1 MLGWGEPSQPSGGSR
16 CPSLGMGSG
25 SHREAMSSVRG
36 SPKPRGSASPP
47 APDNHGPPAGPPPQ
61 APCRG
66 HSAAARRGG
75 RAELAFLFTFSDFK
89 KVKHQSRTSL
99 KTNSLTGYKVRRSC
113 VCHPPIDLAVSTAL
127 GPSLP
132 ERLNPCGRQRPVPS
146 ESRPQ
151 APVHGF
157 LSGTISVLPIP
168 SWPAWGASPGL
179 DVGDGIPGTSGQHV
193 RVSRKL
199 AAGLDP
205 GV

>member
-36 SPKPRGSASPP
+36 SPKPRGSASPAPRQPRPARRPP
-47 APDNHGPPAGPPPQ
+47 APGPMPGTQCRCEAGRT
-61 APCRG
+61 CR
-66 HSAAARRGG
+66 AR
-75 RAELAFLFTFSDFK
+75 LFTFSDFK

-99 KTNSLTGYKVRRSC
+99 KTNSLTSYKIRRSR
-113 VCHPPIDLAVSTAL
+113 VCHPPIDSAVSTAL

-132 ERLNPCGRQRPVPS
+132 ERPNPCGRQRPVPS

-151 APVHGF
+151 APVRGF
-157 LSGTISVLPIP
+157 LSGMISVLPIP
-168 SWPAWGASPGL
+168 GWPAWGASPGL